1 MLIVIWFLEEED
13 FWFRRACEC
22 HSCTFVTL
30 CQGHIR
36 LGVMAARLQDKNAY
50 KLMRI
55 GRRNIWDYKEFLLL
69 MFWCLHFPE
78 NSFPSPRVLGEIPIS
93 KNKKEITYAVC
104 LVAFGISIDV

>member
-1 MLIVIWFLEEED
+1 MLIVICFLEEED

-22 HSCTFVTL
+22 QSCTFVTL

-36 LGVMAARLQDKNAY
+36 LGVMAARLQDKNAF

-69 MFWCLHFPE
+69 MFWCVHCPE
-78 NSFPSPRVLGEIPIS
+78 NSLASPRVLSEISIS
-93 KNKKEITYAVC
+93 RNKKGITYVVRF
-104 LVAFGISIDV
+104 VAFGVSIDV